1 MLQIVTDLLGSMIT
15 AWILFYAVFKFSGNK
30 INYKDK
36 KFWIALVGYAVYMIV
51 AYKITDNFI
60 RVVFSY
66 VVLIITTQIIY
77 IMGVLKNMISCFLA
91 CFILSISEM
100 ILAWLSLFILKIDM
114 NSIKDSIFT
123 NLTANLLIACIMFF
137 LINII
142 KTKKIFK
149 ELFEQVYVKRNK
161 IIIALFLMTILSFS
175 IMLYSIYFNISTTY
189 ALFLNVILIIIYA
202 TLVINVFSQTNR
214 NEKLQQ
220 DYELKISELSEYEKT
235 LSEKRRLLHNRDNDL
250 ISIRGMIKNKKE
262 NVKAIEYINSILN
275 EPSGD
280 DGNILQKIEFIPEG
294 GLQGLIHKKMSGMKS
309 KDVKVYLQAD
319 ENINELEFDKISAQ
333 KNKDLCTIVGIFLDN
348 ALEAA
353 EMANQKNVSIILSRK
368 KNDLIINI
376 SNTYKGTIDMSKI
389 DEAGY
394 STKGDN
400 RGYGLDI
407 VKEIISKNKSM
418 KNERQITG
426 TIFNQKLIVR
436 V

>member
-1 MLQIVTDLLGSMIT
+1 MLQIITDLLGSMIT

-36 KFWIALVGYAVYMIV
+36 KFWIALVGYAIYMIV

-66 VVLIITTQIIY
+66 VILIIITQIIY
-77 IMGVLKNMISCFLA
+77 KTGIFKNMVSCFLS
-91 CFILSISEM
+91 CFILSIAEM
-100 ILAWLSLFILKIDM
+100 LLAWLSLFILKIDM
-114 NSIKDSIFT
+114 NNIKDSIFT

-175 IMLYSIYFNISTTY
+175 IMLYSIYFKISTTY

-202 TLVINVFSQTNR
+202 TLVINVFSQANK

-220 DYELKISELSEYEKT
+220 EYESKINELSEYEKT

-250 ISIRGMIKNKKE
+250 ISIKGMIKHKKE
-262 NVKAIEYINSILN
+262 NSKAIEYINSILN
-275 EPSGD
+275 EPTGD
-280 DGNILQKIEFIPEG
+280 DGNILQKVEFIPEG
-294 GLQGLIHKKMSGMKS
+294 GLQGLIHKKMSVMKN
-309 KDVKVYLQAD
+309 KDVKVYLQVD
-319 ENINELEFDKISAQ
+319 ENINELDFDKIKSSQ
-333 KNKDLCTIVGIFLDN
+333 NKDICTIVGIFLDN

-353 EMANQKNVSIILSRK
+353 ELANQKNVSIILSRN
-368 KNDLIINI
+368 KNNLIINI
-376 SNTYKGTIDMSKI
+376 SNTYKGSIDIYKI

-407 VKEIISKNKSM
+407 VKEIVSKNNFM

-426 TIFNQKLIVR
+426 TIFNQKLIIR